1 MPYYVVQRKLAG
13 VTPEELTGAGL
24 RAKTCCAEMTDE
36 GTPVRW
42 IRSYFL
48 PETEE
53 THCYFEGDNADI
65 IKEANERAQI
75 PFASISEVM
84 ELSPESV

>member
-1 MPYYVVQRKLAG
+1 MPYFVVQRKLTG
-13 VTPEELTGAGL
+13 ITTEELTGAGL
-24 RAKTCCAEMTDE
+24 RARTCCAEMTDE

-42 IRSYFL
+42 IHSYFL

-53 THCYFEGDNADI
+53 THCYFEGANADV

-75 PFASISEVM
+75 PFTSIMEVV
-84 ELSPESV
+84 ELSPEKV

>member
-1 MPYYVVQRKLAG
+1 MPYFVVQRKLTG
-13 VTPEELTGAGL
+13 ITTEDLTGAGL

-42 IRSYFL
+42 LRSYFL
-48 PETEE
+48 PTTEE
-53 THCYFEGDNADI
+53 THCYFEGADADV

-75 PFASISEVM
+75 PFTSIAEVV
-84 ELSPESV
+84 ELSPEQV

>member
-1 MPYYVVQRKLAG
+1 MPYFVVQRKLTG

-48 PETEE
+48 SKSEE
-53 THCYFEGDNADI
+53 THCYFEGADADV

-75 PFASISEVM
+75 PFASITEVV
-84 ELSPESV
+84 ELSPDKV